1 MVAPM
6 VAISKEPAQKR
17 IEVISL
23 LIWISLCIA
32 SFFLFGQDF
41 TLGVLA
47 GGILCLINFQWLYRH
62 AKAAVSLT
70 TSKGKAFMAKR
81 YILRL
86 AIMAVILY
94 ALIAIVKVDVIGLLL
109 GLSVVILGI
118 TTYACFIY
126 IFAGGE

>member
-1 MVAPM
+1 ME
-6 VAISKEPAQKR
+6 AIPKEPAQKR
-17 IEVISL
+17 IEIISL
-23 LIWISLCIA
+23 LIWISLCIV
-32 SFFLFGQDF
+32 SFFLFGQQF
-41 TLGVLA
+41 ALGVLA

-94 ALIAIVKVDVIGLLL
+94 ALITIVKVDIIGLLL

-118 TTYACFIY
+118 TTYACFTY